1 VCGPS
6 TALSRPALAAAC
18 GLLAIAS
25 AGCGNQRAKP
35 IDLSHA
41 LTPKGRQVL
50 SFPAAGLQVRAPANW
65 HTADEQPPFVKLVFS
80 GRATIAIWRYR
91 RSEQL
96 PKDAGSLDRA
106 RQALIDAAKARDKS
120 LRLRRSQVT
129 RIGGVPAVV
138 LIAVER
144 IGPGVRAVRSTHLYA
159 HGGEIVVDAYAPP
172 SEFATLDRTAFR
184 PLLSSLRITRPR

>member
-1 VCGPS
+1 MRGPS
-6 TALSRPALAAAC
+6 TALSRPALAVAC
-18 GLLAIAS
+18 GLLALAG

-41 LTPKGRQVL
+41 RTPEGRHVL

-80 GRATIAIWRYR
+80 GRATIAIWRYP

-106 RQALIDAAKARDKS
+106 RHALIDAAKARDKS
-120 LRLRRSQVT
+120 LRVRKSQVT